1 VSALE
6 LLGYFGGVLIFSTF
20 YLKTMIR
27 LRIVAIASNIVYIAY
42 GAIGGLVPI
51 LVLHALLLPL
61 NVWRLIEV
69 KQLVR
74 KVRASAQNGT
84 AAPELIVPYMQQVKL
99 GKGQQVF
106 AKGDSADCVYY
117 VFRGSA
123 RLLGKNIVVPEGQM
137 MGVMGI
143 FSSEHRRTDT
153 ALCLTDVELGVIS
166 KNRILELLYE
176 NAEFGAFLIR
186 MIAQR
191 AALDHE
197 ENAVGARFAM
207 PRFSR
212 WLA

>member
-1 VSALE
+1 MSALE

-27 LRIVAIASNIVYIAY
+27 LRIVAIASNLVYIAY
-42 GAIGGLVPI
+42 GALGGLVPI
-51 LVLHALLLPL
+51 LLLHALLLPL

-74 KVRASAQNGT
+74 RVRASAQNGT
-84 AAPELIVPYMQQVKL
+84 TAPELIVPYMQQIKL
-99 GKGQQVF
+99 KKGEQVF
-106 AKGDSADCVYY
+106 AKGDNADCVYY

-153 ALCLTDVELGVIS
+153 ALCLTDVELGVIN
-166 KNRILELLYE
+166 KNRILELFYQ
-176 NAEFGAFLIR
+176 NADFGAFLIR
-186 MIAQR
+186 MIAER
-191 AALDHE
+191 AALDHDH
-197 ENAVGARFAM
+197 NAVGARFAV
-207 PRFSR
+207 PGFSR
-212 WLA
+212 WLT